1 MAPNGAIEANNLSNE
16 IVGEKVLS
24 DPRRGILLFHKFYI
38 PRIAE
43 LTREFCH
50 PTAGYANKIY
60 IL

>member
-1 MAPNGAIEANNLSNE
+1 MAPIGAIEAKNFFNK

-24 DPRRGILLFHKFYI
+24 YLRWGILPFHKLYI

-43 LTREFCH
+43 LTWEFCH
-50 PTAGYANKIY
+50 PTASYTNKIY